1 MWNREEL
8 FWGVVNP
15 CSPEIL
21 SGSCRTDLLCVCLAF
36 LRDYQHAC
44 SSYAR
49 DREAT
54 DRGDAGGQPAGN
66 SSTPRGLQL
75 KANSSHVYS

>member
-36 LRDYQHAC
+36 LRDYQHAAAAMPGIEKLPIEETLED
-44 SSYAR
+44 SPQVTALLPEGVS
-49 DREAT
+49 
-54 DRGDAGGQPAGN
+54 
-66 SSTPRGLQL
+66 
-75 KANSSHVYS
+75 